1 MGIDEHERA
10 ILTRDVPEKGLV
22 AGDVGTVV
30 SVHAGDDGPAGYTLE
45 FFSLSGETLAV
56 AAVTADAVRPV
67 DPWEVTHARAM

>member
-1 MGIDEHERA
+1 MNIDEHERA

-30 SVHAGDDGPAGYTLE
+30 SVHDGDDRPAGYTLE

-56 AAVTADAVRPV
+56 VAVAADAVRPV
-67 DPWEVTHARAM
+67 GPREVTHARAM